1 MLLGLNN
8 RVHRA
13 FIEPWR
19 ISSFV
24 LSFLQATVKRRF
36 VTNVAKTATN
46 NSNRVAV
53 IDNNGSYSY
62 NQIYVQAQLIA
73 GQLDAKPGLIFM
85 FFFILKVVSV

>member
-36 VTNVAKTATN
+36 VTNVAKTVTN

-53 IDNNGSYSY
+53 IDKNGSYSY
-62 NQIYVQAQLIA
+62 NQIYIQAQLIA
-73 GQLDAKPGLIFM
+73 GKLDAKPGLIFI
-85 FFFILKVVSV
+85 FLY